1 MKKLISILMLVIF
14 SITFSAVVSAENRP
28 RKEKYRTNNVHK
40 HKAYKMLRYN
50 LKSFRKGGDGRCFSA
65 PSKLF
70 TKKHKVS
77 NKKFAVCS

>member
-1 MKKLISILMLVIF
+1 MKKLISILILVIF
-14 SITFSAVVSAENRP
+14 SITFSVVVSAEVGPNHP
-28 RKEKYRTNNVHK
+28 KNKTNNVHK

-50 LKSFRKGGDGRCFSA
+50 LRSFHRGGDGRCFSA

-70 TKKHKVS
+70 TKKHKIS